1 MLVLVLLSMFL
12 IVVVLLLL
20 LLVAAVASRDCGPGG
35 RCCALPHAPSP
46 MRPLKSGTNV
56 LSQAGL
62 ASASFS
68 LCNCYLTAR
77 SNTKRHHRGS
87 AK

>member
-20 LLVAAVASRDCGPGG
+20 VVAAVASLDCGPGG
-35 RCCALPHAPSP
+35 RCCALPHAPCEEGWLV
-46 MRPLKSGTNV
+46 R
-56 LSQAGL
+56 LSL
-62 ASASFS
+62 S
-68 LCNCYLTAR
+68 LQLLSHCTAR
-77 SNTKRHHRGS
+77 SNTKRHHKGS

>member
-1 MLVLVLLSMFL
+1 MLVLVLLSMLF

-20 LLVAAVASRDCGPGG
+20 VVAAVASLDCGPGG
-35 RCCALPHAPSP
+35 RCRALPHAPFP
-46 MRPLKSGTNV
+46 LRPLKSGTNV

-68 LCNCYLTAR
+68 LSLQLLCHCEV
-77 SNTKRHHRGS
+77 K
-87 AK
+87 